1 MEEDLGNFV
10 NHHSFLIF
18 GGLVLLVWAGVLLVR
33 HARRGWVFWAS
44 ALLLLGA
51 GWLVLRTRETQQPD
65 TLAEIEQAIASGQPV
80 LVEIYSNY

>member
-1 MEEDLGNFV
+1 MGALV

-18 GGLVLLVWAGVLLVR
+18 GGVLLFIWAGVLVIR
-33 HARRGWVFWAS
+33 GARRGWVLWGL

>member
-1 MEEDLGNFV
+1 MAGFV

-18 GGLVLLVWAGVLLVR
+18 GGLLLLTWAGVLLIR
-33 HARRGWVFWAS
+33 RARRAWIIWGV

-51 GWLVLRTRETQQPD
+51 GWLLLRTRQARQPD
-65 TLAEIEQAIASGQPV
+65 TLAGIEALLASGQPV

>member
-1 MEEDLGNFV
+1 LAGFI

-18 GGLVLLVWAGVLLVR
+18 GGLLLLIGAGVLLVR
-33 HARRGWVFWAS
+33 RARRAWIIWGV

-51 GWLVLRTRETQQPD
+51 GWLLLRTRQTEPPD
-65 TLAEIEQAIASGQPV
+65 TLAEIEAALASGQPV

>member
-1 MEEDLGNFV
+1 LAGFV

-18 GGLVLLVWAGVLLVR
+18 GGLLLLIGAGVLLVR
-33 HARRGWVFWAS
+33 RARRAWIIWGL

-51 GWLVLRTRETQQPD
+51 GWLVLRTRQAKQPA
-65 TLAEIEQAIASGQPV
+65 TLAEIEAVLASGQPV